1 MPLTPHEIESQALEL
16 PANDRAELV
25 ERLAGSLSDDELS
38 PSRQAW
44 LQLARKRRDDIR
56 SGAVVGIP
64 GEEGSM
70 LVRKLVG
77 R

>member
-1 MPLTPHEIESQALEL
+1 MSLTSQEIESQALEL
-16 PANDRAELV
+16 PANDRADLV
-25 ERLAGSLSDDELS
+25 ERLAGSLSDDEHS

-44 LQLARKRRDDIR
+44 LNLARKRRDEIR
-56 SGAVVGIP
+56 SGSIAGIP
-64 GEEGSM
+64 GEEGSA

>member
-1 MPLTPHEIESQALEL
+1 MPLTPQEIESQALEL
-16 PANDRAELV
+16 PANDRAELA
-25 ERLAGSLSDDELS
+25 ERLAGSLSNDESS

-44 LQLARKRRDDIR
+44 LKLARKRRDEIR
-56 SGAVVGIP
+56 SGSVTGIP
-64 GEEGSM
+64 GEEGSA